1 MKKRLLA
8 LVSSLALTF
17 TAIAPVSASALIQPE
32 IANGGLSDY
41 LSTYDDDTIV
51 VQTDGKTAIIITG
64 NYEIKYFKEWSYG
77 TSIKV
82 KKGADIP
89 LEEVSELIEGD
100 KNRISKLD
108 VDSKSYDEYTLYV
121 SDNEKKT
128 AAYELLKQCPDVIS
142 IDEKSSIRQQISP
155 WAVTNITLNGDID
168 IDALMAEYS
177 ELNLTYDSVL
187 SIPESNVYDFQL
199 SEPLGSGACSKKYY
213 DFFKT
218 LIEKEVDYS
227 LTTMLTT
234 TINGEA
240 DSSQVSKN
248 IYTNLE
254 AFDYGDANC
263 DGNVDISD
271 VVLIKGYTI
280 NPEKYLLAA
289 PFLADITGNGNGVN
303 AQDAVALQQYLL
315 GTVKSLPIAE

>member
-64 NYEIKYFKEWSYG
+64 DYEIKYFKEWSYG

-271 VVLIKGYTI
+271 VVLIKGHTI

>member
-64 NYEIKYFKEWSYG
+64 DYEIKYFKEWSYG
-77 TSIKV
+77 TSIKG
-82 KKGADIP
+82 KKGANIP

-248 IYTNLE
+248 IYINLE

>member
-64 NYEIKYFKEWSYG
+64 DYEIKYFKEWSYG

-155 WAVTNITLNGDID
+155 WAVTHITLNGDID

>member
-82 KKGADIP
+82 KKGANIP

-248 IYTNLE
+248 IYINLE

>member
-64 NYEIKYFKEWSYG
+64 DYEIKYFKEWSYG

-82 KKGADIP
+82 KKGANIP

>member
-64 NYEIKYFKEWSYG
+64 DYEIKYFKEWSYG

-82 KKGADIP
+82 KKGANIP

-271 VVLIKGYTI
+271 VVLIKGSTI

>member
-64 NYEIKYFKEWSYG
+64 DYEIKYFKEWSYG

-248 IYTNLE
+248 IYINLE

>member
-248 IYTNLE
+248 IYINLE

>member
-8 LVSSLALTF
+8 LVSSLALTV

-51 VQTDGKTAIIITG
+51 VQNDGKTAIIITG
-64 NYEIKYFKEWSYG
+64 DYEIKYFKEWSYG

-168 IDALMAEYS
+168 IDALMAECS
-177 ELNLTYDSVL
+177 ELNLTYDTVS
-187 SIPESNVYDFQL
+187 SIPESNVYGFQL

-240 DSSQVSKN
+240 GSSQVSKN

>member
-8 LVSSLALTF
+8 LVSSLALTV

-51 VQTDGKTAIIITG
+51 VQNDGKTAIIITG
-64 NYEIKYFKEWSYG
+64 DYEIKYFKEWSYG

-108 VDSKSYDEYTLYV
+108 VDSKSYDEYTLYI

-187 SIPESNVYDFQL
+187 SIPESNVYNFQL

-271 VVLIKGYTI
+271 VVLIKGHTI

>member
-64 NYEIKYFKEWSYG
+64 DYEIIYFKEWSYG

>member
-1 MKKRLLA
+1 M
-8 LVSSLALTF
+8 T
-17 TAIAPVSASALIQPE
+17 
-32 IANGGLSDY
+32 
-41 LSTYDDDTIV
+41 
-51 VQTDGKTAIIITG
+51 
-64 NYEIKYFKEWSYG
+64 YG

-218 LIEKEVDYS
+218 LIEKEADYS

-248 IYTNLE
+248 IYTNLG

-303 AQDAVALQQYLL
+303 AQDAAALQQYLL

>member
-64 NYEIKYFKEWSYG
+64 DYEIKYFKEWSYG

-121 SDNEKKT
+121 SDNEKKA

>member
-64 NYEIKYFKEWSYG
+64 DYEIKYFKEWSYG

-240 DSSQVSKN
+240 DSSKVSKN

-289 PFLADITGNGNGVN
+289 PFSADITGNGNGVN

>member
-64 NYEIKYFKEWSYG
+64 DYEIKYFKEWSYG

-234 TINGEA
+234 TINCEA

>member
-64 NYEIKYFKEWSYG
+64 DYEIKYFKEWSYG

-187 SIPESNVYDFQL
+187 IIPESNVYDFQL

-234 TINGEA
+234 TINCEA

>member
-8 LVSSLALTF
+8 LISSLALTF

-64 NYEIKYFKEWSYG
+64 DYEIKYFKEWSYG

>member
-64 NYEIKYFKEWSYG
+64 DYEIKYFKEWSYG

-271 VVLIKGYTI
+271 VVLIKGHTI

-315 GTVKSLPIAE
+315 GTVNSRPFRE

>member
-64 NYEIKYFKEWSYG
+64 DYEIKYFKEWSYR

-234 TINGEA
+234 TINCEA

>member
-32 IANGGLSDY
+32 IANAGLSDY

-64 NYEIKYFKEWSYG
+64 DYEIKYFKEWSYG

-128 AAYELLKQCPDVIS
+128 AAYELLKQYPDVIS

>member
-64 NYEIKYFKEWSYG
+64 DYEIKYFKEWSYG

-271 VVLIKGYTI
+271 VVLIKGHTI
-280 NPEKYLLAA
+280 NSEKYPLAA
-289 PFLADITGNGNGVN
+289 PFLADITGDGNGVN

>member
-64 NYEIKYFKEWSYG
+64 DYEIKYFKEWSYG

-82 KKGADIP
+82 KTGADIP

-177 ELNLTYDSVL
+177 ELNLTYDSVS

-218 LIEKEVDYS
+218 LIEKEADYS

-271 VVLIKGYTI
+271 VVLIKGHTI
-280 NPEKYLLAA
+280 NPEKYPLAA
-289 PFLADITGNGNGVN
+289 PFLADITGDGNGVN

>member
-64 NYEIKYFKEWSYG
+64 DYEIKYFKEWSYG

-218 LIEKEVDYS
+218 LIKKEADYS

-254 AFDYGDANC
+254 AFDYGDVNC

>member
-64 NYEIKYFKEWSYG
+64 DYEIKYFKEWSYG

-108 VDSKSYDEYTLYV
+108 VDPKSYDEYTLYV

-168 IDALMAEYS
+168 IDALMAECS
-177 ELNLTYDSVL
+177 ELNLTYDSVS

-271 VVLIKGYTI
+271 VVLIKGHTI
-280 NPEKYLLAA
+280 NPEKYPLAA

>member
-64 NYEIKYFKEWSYG
+64 DYEIKYFKEWSYG

-108 VDSKSYDEYTLYV
+108 VDSKSYDEYTLYI

-168 IDALMAEYS
+168 IDALMVEYS

-248 IYTNLE
+248 IYINLE

>member
-32 IANGGLSDY
+32 IANGGVSDY

-64 NYEIKYFKEWSYG
+64 YYEIKYFKEWSYG

-108 VDSKSYDEYTLYV
+108 VDSKSYDEYTLYG
-121 SDNEKKT
+121 SDNVKKT

-234 TINGEA
+234 TINCEA

>member
-8 LVSSLALTF
+8 LVSSLALTV

-41 LSTYDDDTIV
+41 LSTYDDDAIV
-51 VQTDGKTAIIITG
+51 VQNDGKTAIIITG
-64 NYEIKYFKEWSYG
+64 DYEIKYFKEWSYG

-128 AAYELLKQCPDVIS
+128 AAYKLLKQCPDVIS

>member
-64 NYEIKYFKEWSYG
+64 DYEIKYFKEWSYG

-82 KKGADIP
+82 KKGANIP

-108 VDSKSYDEYTLYV
+108 VDSKSYDEYALYV

-155 WAVTNITLNGDID
+155 WAITNITLNGDID

>member
-8 LVSSLALTF
+8 LVSSLALTV

-51 VQTDGKTAIIITG
+51 VQNDGKTAIIITG
-64 NYEIKYFKEWSYG
+64 DYEIKYFKEWSYG

-108 VDSKSYDEYTLYV
+108 VDSKSYDEYTLYI

-271 VVLIKGYTI
+271 VVLIKGHTI

>member
-64 NYEIKYFKEWSYG
+64 DYEIKYFKEWSYG

-240 DSSQVSKN
+240 DSSKVSKN

>member
-8 LVSSLALTF
+8 LISSLALTF

-64 NYEIKYFKEWSYG
+64 DYEIKYFKEWSYG

-128 AAYELLKQCPDVIS
+128 ASYELLKQCPDVIS
-142 IDEKSSIRQQISP
+142 IDEKSNIRQQISP

-168 IDALMAEYS
+168 IDALMSEYS
-177 ELNLTYDSVL
+177 ELNLTYDSVS
-187 SIPESNVYDFQL
+187 SIPGSNVYDFQL

-289 PFLADITGNGNGVN
+289 PFLADITGDGNGVN

>member
-64 NYEIKYFKEWSYG
+64 DYEIKYFKEWSYG

-271 VVLIKGYTI
+271 VVLIKGHTI
-280 NPEKYLLAA
+280 NSEKYPLAA

>member
-64 NYEIKYFKEWSYG
+64 DYEIKYFKEWSYG

>member
-64 NYEIKYFKEWSYG
+64 DYEIKYFKEWSYG

-271 VVLIKGYTI
+271 VVLIKGHTI
-280 NPEKYLLAA
+280 NSEKYLLAA

>member
-1 MKKRLLA
+1 
-8 LVSSLALTF
+8 
-17 TAIAPVSASALIQPE
+17 
-32 IANGGLSDY
+32 
-41 LSTYDDDTIV
+41 
-51 VQTDGKTAIIITG
+51 
-64 NYEIKYFKEWSYG
+64 
-77 TSIKV
+77 
-82 KKGADIP
+82 
-89 LEEVSELIEGD
+89 
-100 KNRISKLD
+100 
-108 VDSKSYDEYTLYV
+108 
-121 SDNEKKT
+121 
-128 AAYELLKQCPDVIS
+128 
-142 IDEKSSIRQQISP
+142 
-155 WAVTNITLNGDID
+155 
-168 IDALMAEYS
+168 MAEYS
-177 ELNLTYDSVL
+177 ELNLTYDSVS

-271 VVLIKGYTI
+271 VVLIKGHTI
-280 NPEKYLLAA
+280 NSEKYPLAA

-315 GTVKSLPIAE
+315 GTVKSLHIAE

>member
-234 TINGEA
+234 TINCEA

>member
-64 NYEIKYFKEWSYG
+64 DYEIKYFKEWSYG

-218 LIEKEVDYS
+218 LIEKEADYS

-254 AFDYGDANC
+254 
-263 DGNVDISD
+263 S
-271 VVLIKGYTI
+271 
-280 NPEKYLLAA
+280 
-289 PFLADITGNGNGVN
+289 
-303 AQDAVALQQYLL
+303 AL
-315 GTVKSLPIAE
+315 

>member
-64 NYEIKYFKEWSYG
+64 DYEIKYFKEWSYG

-128 AAYELLKQCPDVIS
+128 AAYELLKQYPDVIS

>member
-1 MKKRLLA
+1 MKKGLLA

-51 VQTDGKTAIIITG
+51 VQNDGKTAIIITG
-64 NYEIKYFKEWSYG
+64 DYEIKYFKEWSYG

-108 VDSKSYDEYTLYV
+108 VDSKSYDEYTLYI

-177 ELNLTYDSVL
+177 ELNLTYDSVS
-187 SIPESNVYDFQL
+187 SIPESSVYGFQL

-240 DSSQVSKN
+240 DSSQVSKK

-271 VVLIKGYTI
+271 VVLIKGHTI
-280 NPEKYLLAA
+280 NPEKYPLAA
-289 PFLADITGNGNGVN
+289 PFLADITGDGNGVN

>member
-64 NYEIKYFKEWSYG
+64 DYEIKYFKEWSYG

-108 VDSKSYDEYTLYV
+108 VDSKSYDEYTLYI

-187 SIPESNVYDFQL
+187 SIPESNVYNFQL

-271 VVLIKGYTI
+271 VVLIKGHTI